1 MFSRRY
7 NNYFLALSI
16 LLLFFPN
23 LAWASTAQSSVE
35 TEVQAGNA
43 EVYQSVETTV
53 NGVTVKKESRQP
65 GKLELKMEQTAS
77 SSPTVTFTQEPFSP
91 SPTPTTNKNSSTFSF
106 VTSITEFFKELFNN
120 LSSLFRV

>member
-1 MFSRRY
+1 MFSKHY
-7 NNYFLALSI
+7 NNYFLVLSV
-16 LLLFFPN
+16 LFLFFPN
-23 LAWASTAQSSVE
+23 LAWASTARSSVE

-77 SSPTVTFTQEPFSP
+77 GSPTVVFST
-91 SPTPTTNKNSSTFSF
+91 SAAAVKSRNSSSFSLMTPVIEF
-106 VTSITEFFKELFNN
+106 VKQLFDN
-120 LSSLFRV
+120 LSSFLKL